1 MNVIVSNKYQALLGT
16 LNIDVIK
23 SINGEFEPIDL
34 INQFTNFYYNR
45 MILDITAIKNYEDIN
60 TIRQLS
66 LNLDMSK
73 VILVLDDSPKVNS
86 ASYLSQLVSMGI
98 YNFTRNIDAIKFLIA
113 NPNTY
118 KDVAKYQKLDG
129 FTEEEIKEEQK
140 NFNLKLEQ
148 RVIGFKNVTDH
159 AGSTSL
165 IYMLKNELSTR
176 YNVVAIEV
184 NKKDFI
190 YFNDKSMI
198 SINSKDLGNTI
209 LKYKNVDIVLVDL
222 NDMEESTLDGDVLYL
237 IEPSTLKLNKMML
250 IDRRALSRVSDKNVI
265 LNMCMLSKDDVK
277 DFERETGCRVFYTL
291 PSMSD
296 KTNNSSILLPFL
308 EKLGLVKKVEDDN
321 GKKSGLFGFL
331 KF

>member
-159 AGSTSL
+159 AGATTL
-165 IYMLKNELSTR
+165 VYMLKKQLETNYKVKALEINNNDFEYFNEEGLES
-176 YNVVAIEV
+176 V
-184 NKKDFI
+184 DFI
-190 YFNDKSMI
+190 NASF
-198 SINSKDLGNTI
+198 TI
-209 LKYKNVDIVLVDL
+209 QNYSDYEVILVDL
-222 NDMEESTLDGDVLYL
+222 NDGDETLCNEVIYL
-237 IEPSTLKLNKMML
+237 IEPGIIKLNKL
-250 IDRRALSRVSDKNVI
+250 IRNEPTIFDKLYNKKIV
-265 LNMCMLSKDDVK
+265 LNKSVLDDGDVT
-277 DFERETGCRVFYTL
+277 DFERESGSKVFFNMPCL
-291 PSMSD
+291 D
-296 KTNNSSILLPFL
+296 
-308 EKLGLVKKVEDDN
+308 EKLDYNKKVNDLLIALGFSRM
-321 GKKSGLFGFL
+321 GKSSTGGNIFNIFG
-331 KF
+331 